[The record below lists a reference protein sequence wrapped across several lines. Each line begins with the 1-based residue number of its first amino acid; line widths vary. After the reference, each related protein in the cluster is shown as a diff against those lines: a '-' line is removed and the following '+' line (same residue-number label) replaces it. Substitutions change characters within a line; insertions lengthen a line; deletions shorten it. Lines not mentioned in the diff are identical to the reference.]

1 MNNKWCIIVVG
12 MIFCFSSQGWGQV
25 KSLWIKDGGSAYLST
40 QLTKLG
46 VGTTDPDDRL
56 HIYGKLRI
64 QNGSN
69 SSDALQL
76 YYDGDNAIL
85 NVLNDDAE
93 IRFRVDGSTKLLV
106 TPEGSIGIGTTD
118 PGEYRLAV
126 EGTIGAREIRVH
138 TDNWADFVF
147 ADDYSLMPLQS
158 LETFIREEKRLPGI
172 PAESEIRANG
182 IPVGEMQ
189 VKLLQKV
196 EELTLYVLALQKS
209 NEQLKERM
217 NELGSQEH

>member
-1 MNNKWCIIVVG
+1 MNNKWCIIMVG
-12 MIFCFSSQGWGQV
+12 MIFCLSSLGWSQS
-25 KSLWIKDGGSAYLST
+25 KSLWIKDGDSAYLST

-46 VGTTDPDDRL
+46 IGTTDPDDRL

-64 QNGSN
+64 QNGSS

-106 TPEGSIGIGTTD
+106 TPEGNIGIGTSD

-147 ADDYSLMPLQS
+147 ADDYSLMSLQA
-158 LETFIREEKRLPGI
+158 LELFIDEEKRLPGM
-172 PAESEIRANG
+172 PSETKIRVEG
-182 IPVGEMQ
+182 IPLGEMQ

-196 EELTLYVLALQKS
+196 EELTLYLLALQKS
-209 NEQLKERM
+209 NEQLKKRM
-217 NELGSQEH
+217 DEMTYQKD